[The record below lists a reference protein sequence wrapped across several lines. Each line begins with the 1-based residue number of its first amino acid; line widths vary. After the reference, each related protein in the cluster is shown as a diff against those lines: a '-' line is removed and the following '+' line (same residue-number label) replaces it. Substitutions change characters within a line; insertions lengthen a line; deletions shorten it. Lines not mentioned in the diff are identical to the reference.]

1 MKKIEKYL
9 NQVTKPGRYVGG
21 EYNSVIKKTPI
32 ELRFALAF
40 PDTYEVGMSHLGS
53 QLLYSIINS
62 RENTWCERV
71 YCPWI
76 DFETVLRENSI
87 PLYALESKDPISQ
100 FDILGITLQY
110 ELTYTNIL
118 NMLDLAQ
125 LPLYAAQRNESMP
138 LVLGGGPCAYNP
150 EPIADFFDC
159 FLIGEGEEAVH
170 DICDCVIN
178 WKQSGKIGGKSA
190 LLSALSII
198 PGVYV
203 PALGKQPVVKRVCRD
218 LAAAT
223 GIIIPI
229 VPNIE
234 IVHDRAMLEVFRGCT
249 RGCRFCQAGFIYR
262 PVRER
267 CLENVCNMS
276 KHLLA
281 TSGYDDISLTSLSSA
296 DYSQI
301 ADTVKHIQKDGSER
315 ISVSLPSLRMDSF
328 SIELAKLVQNVRKG
342 SMTFAPEA
350 GTQRLRDII
359 NKNVT
364 DEDIDTALTAA
375 FSAGCRT
382 VKLYFMIGLPF
393 ETDTDVV
400 GIIDTAIR
408 VERLFRSVTGKGG
421 VKITVSVSNFVPKAQ
436 TPFQQEKQ
444 NTAEEF
450 SRKHGLLRE
459 AARSCRAIALK
470 YHDSA
475 TSCLEGAFARGGREL
490 APVIESAWRNNAKFD
505 GWSEM
510 FKYAV
515 WQKAFADNNLS
526 LPEIL
531 AVDYSTLSIL
541 PWQHISAGVSSAY
554 FASELQKARD
564 GQLTEDCRRNDC
576 TGCGVCQELA
586 VKVVD
591 WGKS

>member
-1 MKKIEKYL
+1 MKNFEKYL
-9 NQVTKPGRYVGG
+9 NLVTKPGRYVGG
-21 EYNSVIKKTPI
+21 EFNSVVKKQPL

-71 YCPWI
+71 YCPWQ
-76 DFETVLRENSI
+76 DYETILRDNNL
-87 PLYALESKDPISQ
+87 PLYALESGDPLAA

-110 ELTYTNIL
+110 ELTFTNIL

-125 LPLYAAQRNESMP
+125 LPLRSAQRDETMP

-150 EPIADFFDC
+150 EPVADFFDC

-170 DICDCVIN
+170 DICECVIA
-178 WKQSGKIGGKSA
+178 WKQSAKQGGKTA
-190 LLSALSII
+190 LLNALAEIS
-198 PGVYV
+198 GVYV
-203 PALGKQPVVKRVCRD
+203 PTLGRHKVVKRLCRD
-218 LAAAT
+218 LDAVAGVTA
-223 GIIIPI
+223 PI

-234 IVHDRAMLEVFRGCT
+234 IVHDRAMLELFRGCT
-249 RGCRFCQAGFIYR
+249 RGCRFCQAGFVYR

-267 CLENVCNMS
+267 QLENVCSMA
-276 KHLLA
+276 KQLIA
-281 TSGYDDISLTSLSSA
+281 TSGYDEIALTSLSSA

-301 ADTVKHIQKDGSER
+301 VEAVTTIQQAGTER

-328 SIELAKLVQNVRKG
+328 SVNLAKLVQNVRKG

-350 GTQRLRDII
+350 GTQRMRDII

-364 DEDIDTALTAA
+364 DADIDAALTAA

-393 ETDTDVV
+393 ETDADVE
-400 GIIDTAIR
+400 GIITTAKRI
-408 VERLFRSVTGKGG
+408 ERLYRTVTGKGG

-436 TPFQQEKQ
+436 TPFQREKQ
-444 NTAEEF
+444 NSADEF
-450 SRKHGLLRE
+450 SRKHQILRE
-459 AARSCRAIALK
+459 AARSCRALTLR
-470 YHDSA
+470 YHDAA
-475 TSCLEGAFARGGREL
+475 TSCIEGAFARGGREL
-490 APVIESAWRNNAKFD
+490 SAVIESAWKNGAKFD
-505 GWSEM
+505 GWSEL
-510 FKYAV
+510 FKYSV
-515 WQKAFADNNLS
+515 WQKAFADNG
-526 LPEIL
+526 LPL
-531 AVDYSTLSIL
+531 AGFTDFDYYTMAEL
-541 PWQHISAGVSSAY
+541 PWQHISAGVSAAY
-554 FASELQKARD
+554 FASELQKSAT
-564 GQLTEDCRRNDC
+564 GQATHDCRRDDC

-591 WGKS
+591 WGVS